1 MPLSPAQRMLRAQV
15 AAYERWAR
23 TSQADRAADAR
34 RGQAGLR
41 ARFERLADPDGTLPP
56 AERAHRAERLRRA
69 HMARLALASS
79 RARAAR
85 KAGGDGP

>member
-34 RGQAGLR
+34 RGQA
-41 ARFERLADPDGTLPP
+41 AC
-56 AERAHRAERLRRA
+56 
-69 HMARLALASS
+69 ALASNAS
-79 RARAAR
+79 PTPTAHCRQPSGRTGPSVS
-85 KAGGDGP
+85 AGRTWPGWL